1 MTRPKGYEDLVSL
14 RIDRPIWERF
24 FTVAPLVVVGSRE
37 EDGSFDLAPKHM
49 AGPMSWENYFGFVC
63 APSHSTYTN
72 IAREECFTVSYPR
85 SEQVV
90 LASLA
95 ASPRC
100 EDGSKTALEAL
111 PTIAARKLD
120 GVFLAD
126 ASLCLECRL
135 HRVVDDLGPNSLI
148 LGRIVAAY
156 VHRGARRRTDR
167 DDQEVIRERPPLVYL
182 HPRRFAE
189 VRESQGFPMPAGFK
203 R

>member
-1 MTRPKGYEDLVSL
+1 MTREGYDDLVSL
-14 RIDRPIWERF
+14 RTDQPIWERF
-24 FTVAPLVVVGSRE
+24 FTVAPLVVIGSRE

-63 APSHSTYTN
+63 TPSHSTYVN
-72 IAREECFTVSYPR
+72 IAREESFTVSYPR
-85 SEQVV
+85 AEQVV

-100 EDGSKTALEAL
+100 ANGSKTALEAL
-111 PTIAARKLD
+111 PTLAARKVD

-126 ASLCLECRL
+126 ATLCLECRL
-135 HRVVDDLGPNSLI
+135 HRILDGLGANSLI
-148 LGRIVAAY
+148 LGRVVAAH
-156 VHRGARRRTDR
+156 VHRGARRRKDR
-167 DDQEVIRERPPLVYL
+167 DDQDVLGDRPPLVYL

-189 VRESQGFPMPAGFK
+189 IRESQGFPLPTGFK